1 MDLYNVVVVVVEW
14 IDLPF
19 FLGNN
24 KDVIKQEEVVAL
36 MAEGL
41 PEDPELL
48 CAHGKL
54 ASLEQPARG

>member
-1 MDLYNVVVVVVEW
+1 MIGQLYINVVEGSERWV
-14 IDLPF
+14 DLPF

-24 KDVIKQEEVVAL
+24 EYIIEQEEVVAL

-48 CAHGKL
+48 RVHGQL
-54 ASLEQPARG
+54 ASL